1 MIFYPVIIPTLNR
14 IKHLKD
20 CIESLKNNTYA
31 SETELVIG
39 LDFPVTE
46 EHKIGWSDDIKM
58 TDKVSNFVSHFN
70 TPF

>member
-20 CIESLKNNTYA
+20 CIESLKHNTYA

-46 EHKIGWSDDIKM
+46 EHKIGCIDGIK
-58 TDKVSNFVSHFN
+58 
-70 TPF
+70 